1 MPNSGDYV
9 NALRRVFDR
18 RAARKRALTEPIR
31 ILGVMGSSR
40 QDGNT
45 AALMGAVFQ
54 NLNDARWID
63 LSDYSIAPYAYDHR
77 FADDD
82 FLPIAKIMREAEIIV
97 YASPVYWYSM
107 SAQLKAFFDRLTDL
121 TEGEAKA
128 IGKALA
134 GKKTFVISTGGA
146 SDAPASFERPFSD
159 TARYFDMSWGGLFY
173 AAMQSSALSPE
184 TKRAAEAFAR
194 QIASAPAAPAVK
206 AA

>member
-107 SAQLKAFFDRLTDL
+107 SGILKTWV
-121 TEGEAKA
+121 G
-128 IGKALA
+128 
-134 GKKTFVISTGGA
+134 
-146 SDAPASFERPFSD
+146 
-159 TARYFDMSWGGLFY
+159 
-173 AAMQSSALSPE
+173 
-184 TKRAAEAFAR
+184 
-194 QIASAPAAPAVK
+194 
-206 AA
+206 